1 MYLMVFHSPAQMK
14 DMNKYLMN
22 MACWTRLM
30 DLMYSLFVI
39 PYFFIPTLVVLPVG
53 VFSLIGIPTEV
64 QLVMLAIII
73 SGLGSSVV
81 LIFENRFNAI
91 APAYFR
97 FKLKHRKCYHSI
109 MFIISFCIFISSF
122 LQLEDQK
129 MAKQGYLSM
138 FSCPL
143 PEFLTSAFS
152 FKPVSI
158 EMLIVTVF
166 LFSALVGAQVA
177 FFGFSSFY
185 CLYSMK
191 TSKMSKSTRN
201 LQRKFFLTAWL
212 QILSHIMIIVIPM
225 GYTFVTFLL
234 MYRNQVLVNL
244 SSIIITFHGTVTS
257 VSTIAIN
264 RPFRN
269 RVKVWLFPK
278 KFLHRRSSTLLN
290 LLTVSSSWI

>member
-73 SGLGSSVV
+73 S
-81 LIFENRFNAI
+81 
-91 APAYFR
+91 
-97 FKLKHRKCYHSI
+97 
-109 MFIISFCIFISSF
+109 
-122 LQLEDQK
+122 
-129 MAKQGYLSM
+129 
-138 FSCPL
+138 
-143 PEFLTSAFS
+143 
-152 FKPVSI
+152 
-158 EMLIVTVF
+158 
-166 LFSALVGAQVA
+166 
-177 FFGFSSFY
+177 
-185 CLYSMK
+185 
-191 TSKMSKSTRN
+191 
-201 LQRKFFLTAWL
+201 
-212 QILSHIMIIVIPM
+212 
-225 GYTFVTFLL
+225 
-234 MYRNQVLVNL
+234 VLVNL